1 MADPTAAGAA
11 GQAGMLLCAIGRA
24 PVIGLAS
31 LTASDSAWMVASREA
46 PREALTGP
54 EVQP

>member
-11 GQAGMLLCAIGRA
+11 GEAAMLLCVIGRA
-24 PVIGLAS
+24 AVTGLAS
-31 LTASDSAWMVASREA
+31 LTASDSASMVASREA
-46 PREALTGP
+46 PREALTEP

>member
-11 GQAGMLLCAIGRA
+11 GQAATLLCAIGRA
-24 PVIGLAS
+24 AVIGLAS
-31 LTASDSAWMVASREA
+31 LTASDSASMVASREA
-46 PREALTGP
+46 PPEALTGP